1 LLPLIDYPSILLPVK
16 GGCESR
22 ALRVGLYSSPMTTND
37 GKGTASEGK
46 GRPTPTR
53 KEAES
58 KRKVSSLAPVVTK
71 DQKRASKALAR
82 QNRIAQRAAYLRG
95 DESALPARDRGPA
108 RRYVRNFVDSRR
120 SIGEYFL
127 PIIFVVLVLTLF
139 PVAVVQVGAV
149 ALMYAVLII
158 AVIDGIFL
166 SRKIR
171 KAIGIK
177 FPGTSTKGLGMYA
190 WLRSTQ
196 MRRLRAPHPQVKVG
210 DSID

>member
-1 LLPLIDYPSILLPVK
+1 V
-16 GGCESR
+16 
-22 ALRVGLYSSPMTTND
+22 
-37 GKGTASEGK
+37 
-46 GRPTPTR
+46 
-53 KEAES
+53 
-58 KRKVSSLAPVVTK
+58 
-71 DQKRASKALAR
+71 
-82 QNRIAQRAAYLRG
+82 AQRAAYLRG
-95 DESALPARDRGPA
+95 DEAALPARDRGA
-108 RRYVRNFVDSRR
+108 SRRYVRNFVDSRR

-139 PVAVVQVGAV
+139 PVAVVQIGAI
-149 ALMYAVLII
+149 ALMYSVLVI

-171 KAIGIK
+171 KAVEAK

-210 DSID
+210 DPIN